1 MNNDFWERM
10 QSVSEIMTTL
20 EEENKKYFSNEEQT
34 TLLSYKE
41 NFVKS
46 CLFWAEAEGVTDE
59 EKMSRVRWEYNN
71 MFDALTDLI
80 NNNVDEYERN
90 KDEEF

>member
-20 EEENKKYFSNEEQT
+20 EEENKRYFSNEEQT
-34 TLLSYKE
+34 TLLSYKK
-41 NFVKS
+41 NFVES
-46 CLFWAEAEGVTDE
+46 CLFWAEAEGVTDK

>member
-20 EEENKKYFSNEEQT
+20 EEENKRYFSNEEQT
-34 TLLSYKE
+34 TLLSYKK
-41 NFVKS
+41 NFVES